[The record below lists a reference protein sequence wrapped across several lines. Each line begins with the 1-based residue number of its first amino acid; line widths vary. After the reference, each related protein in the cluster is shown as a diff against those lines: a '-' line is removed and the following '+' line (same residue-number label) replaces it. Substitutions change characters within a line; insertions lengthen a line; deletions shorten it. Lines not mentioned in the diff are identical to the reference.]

1 MKKSI
6 SGVTIVLRQGDIAN
20 QGDCEAVVNA
30 ANAQLET
37 GGGIAGAI
45 HTAAGPEL
53 ANEAR
58 TMAPIKPGETVI
70 TKAYDLPNQYVIH
83 CLGPVYGQDKPED
96 KLLANCYTNA
106 LELAEEKQ
114 ISSIAFP
121 AISTGIFEYPV
132 EDAAKVA
139 FTKIIESISSLKHLK
154 NIIFVLYSE
163 KDLNVHKRVLE
174 QIMQGKEYLG

>member
-58 TMAPIKPGETVI
+58 TMAPIKPGEAVI